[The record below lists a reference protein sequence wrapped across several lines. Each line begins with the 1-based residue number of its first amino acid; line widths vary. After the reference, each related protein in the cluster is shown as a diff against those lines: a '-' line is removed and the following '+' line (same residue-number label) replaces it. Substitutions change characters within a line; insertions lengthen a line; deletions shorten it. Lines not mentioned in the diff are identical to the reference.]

1 MDLLIEILKS
11 ILFGIV
17 EGITEWLPVSSTGH
31 MLLLGQFVKLNVSK
45 DFWDMFLVVI
55 QLGAI
60 LAVVIL
66 FFSKLNPLS
75 RSKDAAERSNTWKLW
90 AKIVV
95 ACVPAAAI
103 GIPLDNWMED
113 HLGSPFVIAGALIVY
128 GIAFIVIEKR
138 REVRAQS
145 LLAQGEGAVVAALA
159 GMGSKAGSA
168 TPKHMAAPPISELS
182 VSELADTDAKITD
195 VFQMTWPVA
204 LGIGAFQVLS
214 MIPGTSRSGS
224 TIIGGLLL
232 GCSRA
237 VAAEFTFFL
246 AIPVMFGA
254 SLLRLV
260 KFFLKGNAFT
270 NPELMILSA
279 GCLVAFVL
287 SLLTVRFLM
296 SFVKRH
302 DFQPFGVYRI
312 VLGIAVIAYFVLV

>member
-1 MDLLIEILKS
+1 M
-11 ILFGIV
+11 
-17 EGITEWLPVSSTGH
+17 
-31 MLLLGQFVKLNVSK
+31 
-45 DFWDMFLVVI
+45 
-55 QLGAI
+55 
-60 LAVVIL
+60 AVPNIHDV
-66 FFSKLNPLS
+66 
-75 RSKDAAERSNTWKLW
+75 
-90 AKIVV
+90 
-95 ACVPAAAI
+95 
-103 GIPLDNWMED
+103 
-113 HLGSPFVIAGALIVY
+113 
-128 GIAFIVIEKR
+128 
-138 REVRAQS
+138 
-145 LLAQGEGAVVAALA
+145 
-159 GMGSKAGSA
+159 
-168 TPKHMAAPPISELS
+168 S
-182 VSELADTDAKITD
+182 VSELADTEAKISD

-214 MIPGTSRSGS
+214 IIPGTSRSGS

-270 NPELMILSA
+270 SAELMILGT

-302 DFQPFGVYRI
+302 NFQPFGVYRI
-312 VLGIAVIAYFVLV
+312 VLGALVIAYFALV

>member
-31 MLLLGQFVKLNVSK
+31 MLLLSQFVTLNVSK

-75 RSKDAAERSNTWKLW
+75 RTKDAAERTNTWKLW

-95 ACVPAAAI
+95 ACVPAAVV
-103 GIPLDNWMED
+103 GIPLDNWMEE
-113 HLGSPFVIAGALIVY
+113 HLGGPFVIAGALIVY
-128 GIAFIVIEKR
+128 GIIFIVIEKY
-138 REVRAQS
+138 REVRAKA
-145 LLAQGEGAVVAALA
+145 LLAQGEKAVAAALVGKGA
-159 GMGSKAGSA
+159 ASGASA
-168 TPKHMAAPPISELS
+168 PKHMAVPNIHDVS
-182 VSELADTDAKITD
+182 VSELADTEAKISD

-204 LGIGAFQVLS
+204 LGIGAVQVLS
-214 MIPGTSRSGS
+214 ISPGTSRSGS

-270 NPELMILSA
+270 SAELMILGT

-302 DFQPFGVYRI
+302 NFQPFGVYRI
-312 VLGIAVIAYFVLV
+312 VLGALVIAYFALV